1 MKLSYILLLVVIAV
15 AVGVIIST
23 TGSASQYVDFE
34 QAAKMAEEGD
44 DEMVH
49 VVGKLLKNEQG
60 EFVGMNYNPG
70 IDPNH
75 FEFLLT
81 DTKNKIQKVLFFQPK
96 PQDFE
101 KAEQIVIIG
110 HIKKDVFVADKIL
123 MKCPSKYEDKEVKI

>member
-1 MKLSYILLLVVIAV
+1 MKLSYIILLVVIAV

-23 TGSASQYVDFE
+23 TGSASQYVDFQ
-34 QAAKMAEEGD
+34 QATKMAAEGD

-49 VVGKLLKNEQG
+49 VVGKLLKNQQG
-60 EFVGMNYNPG
+60 DFVGMNYNPG

-81 DTKNKIQKVLFFQPK
+81 DTKNKTQKVLFFQPK

-123 MKCPSKYEDKEVKI
+123 MKCPSKYEDKDVKI